1 MRKKLLIFSLI
12 LIFFPTYTRAMV
24 NNNNISISEIEY
36 QRLRNLGFTE
46 NEIQSMPEDVY
57 EENKNLVGNVIEENT
72 KYYKNTYIYPNHS
85 AYSITALQNMEP
97 VIISEE
103 ITKEE
108 FEASKESVDISPLES
123 QTVTQDTRSLTTSII
138 KVGNNYRVKNTVS
151 WGKIPNTKSKDVSG
165 IQINQSVVEPKSGS
179 EHAWTSFDYND
190 NCRGGTT
197 SGRSTNDNQYSKG
210 PNGYGVI
217 HSLPSGTI
225 TESIRNSFGS
235 NWPCSKVAAP
245 PLNTTVNIVH
255 TLRTLEHTMY
265 YDLIKLQSNPI
276 SAYGNYKHARSSTS
290 SMTSADFSIG
300 TGGVSLVISISS
312 NYSNNFDTFNGTHV
326 QITNPNW

>member
-151 WGKIPNTKSKDVSG
+151 WGKINISLFSKYLC
-165 IQINQSVVEPKSGS
+165 ILIAALIPLL
-179 EHAWTSFDYND
+179 A
-190 NCRGGTT
+190 
-197 SGRSTNDNQYSKG
+197 
-210 PNGYGVI
+210 
-217 HSLPSGTI
+217 L
-225 TESIRNSFGS
+225 SI
-235 NWPCSKVAAP
+235 
-245 PLNTTVNIVH
+245 
-255 TLRTLEHTMY
+255 
-265 YDLIKLQSNPI
+265 
-276 SAYGNYKHARSSTS
+276 
-290 SMTSADFSIG
+290 
-300 TGGVSLVISISS
+300 
-312 NYSNNFDTFNGTHV
+312 
-326 QITNPNW
+326 